1 MFHLSKN
8 NNCERCCIMAK
19 FFNFN
24 GEYFGLTE
32 SDIDRNTE
40 LYGYN
45 VYTKAEKKAECF
57 SPARIILSPSFLLM
71 FVAGVLSFFGGNIA
85 AGLMIL
91 LIDAVYAFAEIYFGM
106 YSDKRL
112 NDIKASTAMKFR
124 VIRGG
129 KLELIEKEFI
139 VPEDILVVQAG
150 ERVPADAYIQEARD
164 LTADESVFTGSN
176 KPIAKYT
183 GAESKTELSQSFVY
197 SGTIILTG
205 MAICKVSA
213 TGVDTKYY
221 QKIGEKPDTHHYYTG
236 MERTVRAIVP
246 FASAIAAVLAL
257 ISLIFWLVSGNG
269 VINSA
274 LRGITLGLCFIPV
287 GISTIIR
294 FYYMRG
300 ADDMLGSSAIVKS
313 LGDIERLN
321 SVSVLCI
328 EKQGAI
334 SKSHLEVKSV
344 YTRSEE
350 LLYKVAVLA
359 CDKNTT
365 DEAERALLIKAGFF
379 DENINDI
386 YTENKFIERIP
397 ESNGVVSGALWQVG
411 ESRLYCVKGTPEQIL
426 PLCRFKGDQLFN
438 IQKKQQEYYAAGYRV
453 IAIACAD
460 GIERNCDA
468 TAGFAYT
475 FVGFAALSAPLRDS
489 VAGAVSDCIRSG
501 VKVVM
506 LSEDSPHV
514 AEATAKM
521 VGLSGK
527 TITGKQISQSV
538 KYGSDLQFDAD
549 IYAKVT
555 PEQKLYI
562 LDRLKKQG
570 EVVAMTGIRV
580 TDAEALE
587 LADVGI
593 TISQHSSGS
602 TYEAADIIMNDDNL
616 HSISGMI
623 TSARQLHRNIKRAIC
638 TVITG
643 YSGLLV
649 LTILNLFGNETQLM
663 LNPSLL
669 ALLTM
674 VFIPLAAVSYYKNRN
689 DISHSMPPS
698 DYVARKK
705 INISYLANALVT
717 GILCGAASVAAY
729 MFMYNGGNTD
739 FARSCSFISFCVSFG
754 IFGIITISP
763 EKPFKALTGARGM
776 ARYTFAA
783 LVIAPVFMVYI
794 PFINSAFGLTA
805 IDALALFISVL
816 TGIIPVVGYVIVKT
830 LIKFK

>member
-1 MFHLSKN
+1 
-8 NNCERCCIMAK
+8 MAQ
-19 FFNFN
+19 FFNFK
-24 GEYFGLTE
+24 GDYFGLTE

-45 VYTKAEKKAECF
+45 IYTKNERKAEAF
-57 SPARIILSPSFLLM
+57 SPVKVILSPTFILM
-71 FVAGVLSFFGGNIA
+71 FVAGVLSFFASNVA
-85 AGLMIL
+85 AGLIIL
-91 LIDAVYAFAEIYFGM
+91 LIDAVYAFAEIYFGIE
-106 YSDKRL
+106 SDKKL
-112 NDIKASTAMKFR
+112 HDIRTSTAMKFR

-139 VPEDILVVQAG
+139 VPEDIIVVQAG

-164 LTADESVFTGSN
+164 VTADESIFTGSN
-176 KPIAKYT
+176 KPIAKFP
-183 GAESKTELSQSFVY
+183 GAESKSELSQSFVY
-197 SGTIILTG
+197 SGTTILTG

-213 TGVDTKYY
+213 SGVDTKFY
-221 QKIGEKPDTHHYYTG
+221 QKIGEKTDNHHYFTR
-236 MERTVRAIVP
+236 MERTVRGIIP
-246 FASAIAAVLAL
+246 IASAVAAVLAL

-269 VINSA
+269 VIDSA

-287 GISTIIR
+287 GISSIIR
-294 FYYMRG
+294 FYYIKG
-300 ADDMLGSSAIVKS
+300 ATDMIGRSAIVKS
-313 LGDIERLN
+313 LSDIERLN

-344 YTRSEE
+344 YTKSEE

-359 CDKNTT
+359 CDKNTA
-365 DEAERALLIKAGFF
+365 DEAERALLVKAGFY

-386 YTENKFIERIP
+386 YSENTFLERIP

-411 ESRLYCVKGTPEQIL
+411 ESRLYCIKGTPEQIL
-426 PLCRFKGDQLFN
+426 PLCKFKGDQLFS
-438 IQKKQQEYYAAGYRV
+438 IQKKQREYYAAGYSV
-453 IAIACAD
+453 MAIACAD
-460 GIERNCDA
+460 AVERDCDA

-475 FVGFAALSAPLRDS
+475 FVGFVAFSAPLRDS
-489 VAGAVSDCIRSG
+489 VAGAVKACTMAG

-538 KYGSDLQFDAD
+538 KYGSELEFDAD

-562 LDRLKKQG
+562 LDRIRKQG
-570 EVVAMTGIRV
+570 EVVAMTGTRT

-593 TISQHSSGS
+593 TIAQHTAGS
-602 TYEAADIIMNDDNL
+602 AYEAADIIMNDDNL
-616 HSISGMI
+616 HSISNMI
-623 TSARQLHRNIKRAIC
+623 TSARQIHRNIKRAMC
-638 TVITG
+638 TIIAG
-643 YSGLLV
+643 YAGLLV

-674 VFIPLAAVSYYKNRN
+674 IFIPLAALSYYKNKN
-689 DISHSMPPS
+689 DMAGEMPPS
-698 DYVARKK
+698 DYVAKRK
-705 INISYLANALVT
+705 INYSYLLNSLVI
-717 GILCGAASVAAY
+717 GVLCGAVSVASY

-739 FARSCSFISFCVSFG
+739 FARSCSLITFCMSFG
-754 IFGIITISP
+754 LFGLMGMSMDKPLKAIISTRGKTLYIF
-763 EKPFKALTGARGM
+763 LTLI
-776 ARYTFAA
+776 F
-783 LVIAPVFMVYI
+783 APVLMAYI

-805 IDALALFISVL
+805 IDALALFISIL
-816 TGIIPVVGYVIVKT
+816 TGIIPIIGYIIVKS

>member
-1 MFHLSKN
+1 
-8 NNCERCCIMAK
+8 MAQ
-19 FFNFN
+19 FFNFK
-24 GEYFGLTE
+24 GDYFGLTE

-45 VYTKAEKKAECF
+45 VYTKSEKKTEAF
-57 SPARIILSPSFLLM
+57 SPAKVIISPSFLLM
-71 FVAGVLSFFGGNIA
+71 FVAGVLSFFASNVA
-85 AGLMIL
+85 AGLIIL
-91 LIDAVYAFAEIYFGM
+91 LIDAIYAFTEIYFGIE
-106 YSDKRL
+106 SDKKL
-112 NDIKASTAMKFR
+112 HDIKTSTAMKFR

-164 LTADESVFTGSN
+164 VTADESIFTGSN
-176 KPIAKYT
+176 KPIAKYP

-197 SGTIILTG
+197 SGTTILTG
-205 MAICKVSA
+205 IAICKVSA
-213 TGVDTKYY
+213 AGVDTKYY
-221 QKIGEKPDTHHYYTG
+221 QKIGEKVDDHHYYTR
-236 MERTVRAIVP
+236 MERTVRSIVP

-257 ISLIFWLVSGNG
+257 ISLIFWLVSGNN
-269 VINSA
+269 VVDSA

-287 GISTIIR
+287 GISSIIR
-294 FYYMRG
+294 FYYIKC
-300 ADDMLGSSAIVKS
+300 ATDMIGRSAIVKS
-313 LGDIERLN
+313 LSVVERLN

-334 SKSHLEVKSV
+334 AKSHLEVKSV
-344 YTRSEE
+344 YTKSEE
-350 LLYKVAVLA
+350 LMYKVAVLA

-365 DEAERALLIKAGFF
+365 DEAERALLVKAGFF

-386 YTENKFIERIP
+386 YNENTFIERIP

-411 ESRLYCVKGTPEQIL
+411 ESRLYCIKGTPEQIL
-426 PLCRFKGDQLFN
+426 PLCKFKGDQLFS
-438 IQKKQQEYYAAGYRV
+438 IQKKQREYYAAGYRV
-453 IAIACAD
+453 MAIACAD
-460 GIERNCDA
+460 AVERDCDA

-475 FVGFAALSAPLRDS
+475 FVGFVALSAPLRDS
-489 VAGAVSDCIRSG
+489 VAGAVKACTMAG

-538 KYGSDLQFDAD
+538 KYGSELQFDAD

-562 LDRLKKQG
+562 LDQLRKQG
-570 EVVAMTGIRV
+570 EVVAMTGTRT

-587 LADVGI
+587 LSDVGI
-593 TISQHSSGS
+593 TIAQHTAGS
-602 TYEAADIIMNDDNL
+602 AYEASDIIMNDDNL
-616 HSISGMI
+616 HSISNMI
-623 TSARQLHRNIKRAIC
+623 ASARQIHRNIKRAVC
-638 TVITG
+638 TIIAG
-643 YSGLLV
+643 YAGLLV

-674 VFIPLAAVSYYKNRN
+674 VFIPLAALSYYNNKN
-689 DISHSMPPS
+689 DMTGEMPPS
-698 DYVARKK
+698 DYVAKRK
-705 INISYLANALVT
+705 INYSYLVNSLVI
-717 GILCGAASVAAY
+717 GVLCGAVSVASY

-739 FARSCSFISFCVSFG
+739 FARSCSLITFCISFGLFG
-754 IFGIITISP
+754 LMVMSI
-763 EKPFKALTGARGM
+763 EKPLKAIVSTRGKTLYIFLT
-776 ARYTFAA
+776 
-783 LVIAPVFMVYI
+783 LILAPMLMVYI

-816 TGIIPVVGYVIVKT
+816 TGIIPIVGYIIVKS

>member
-1 MFHLSKN
+1 
-8 NNCERCCIMAK
+8 MAQ
-19 FFNFN
+19 FFNFK
-24 GEYFGLTE
+24 GDYFGLTE

-45 VYTKAEKKAECF
+45 VYTKNEKKPETF
-57 SPARIILSPSFLLM
+57 SPVKVILSPSFILM
-71 FVAGVLSFFGGNIA
+71 FVAGVLSFFASNVA
-85 AGLMIL
+85 AGLIIL
-91 LIDAVYAFAEIYFGM
+91 LIDAVYAFTEIYFGIE
-106 YSDKRL
+106 SDKKL
-112 NDIKASTAMKFR
+112 HDIKTSTAMKFR

-164 LTADESVFTGSN
+164 VTADESIFTGSN
-176 KPIAKYT
+176 KPIAKYP
-183 GAESKTELSQSFVY
+183 GAESKNELSQSFVY
-197 SGTIILTG
+197 SGTTILTG

-213 TGVDTKYY
+213 AGVDTKYY
-221 QKIGEKPDTHHYYTG
+221 HKIGEKADDHHYYTR
-236 MERTVRAIVP
+236 MERTVRSIVP
-246 FASAIAAVLAL
+246 FASAVAAVLAL
-257 ISLIFWLVSGNG
+257 ISLIFWLVSGNS
-269 VINSA
+269 VIDSA

-287 GISTIIR
+287 GISSIIR
-294 FYYMRG
+294 FYYIKG
-300 ADDMLGSSAIVKS
+300 ATDMIGRSAIVKS
-313 LGDIERLN
+313 LSDIERLN

-344 YTRSEE
+344 YTKSEE
-350 LLYKVAVLA
+350 LLYKIAVLA

-365 DEAERALLIKAGFF
+365 DEAERALLVKAGFF
-379 DENINDI
+379 DENIKDI
-386 YTENKFIERIP
+386 YDENTFLERIP

-411 ESRLYCVKGTPEQIL
+411 ESRLYCIKGTPEQIL
-426 PLCRFKGDQLFN
+426 PLCKFKGDQLFS
-438 IQKKQQEYYAAGYRV
+438 IQKKQREYYAAGYSV
-453 IAIACAD
+453 MAIACAD
-460 GIERNCDA
+460 AVERDCDA

-475 FVGFAALSAPLRDS
+475 FVGFVAFSAPLRDS
-489 VAGAVSDCIRSG
+489 VAGAVKNCTMSG

-538 KYGSDLQFDAD
+538 KYGSELKFDAD

-562 LDRLKKQG
+562 LDQLKKQG
-570 EVVAMTGIRV
+570 EVVAMTGTRT

-593 TISQHSSGS
+593 TIAQHTAGS
-602 TYEAADIIMNDDNL
+602 AYEASDIIMNDDNL
-616 HSISGMI
+616 HSISNMI
-623 TSARQLHRNIKRAIC
+623 TSARQIHRNIKRAMC
-638 TVITG
+638 TIIAG
-643 YSGLLV
+643 YAGLLV

-674 VFIPLAAVSYYKNRN
+674 IFIPVAALSYYKNKN
-689 DISHSMPPS
+689 DMTGEMPPS
-698 DYVARKK
+698 DYVAKRK
-705 INISYLANALVT
+705 INYSYLLNSLVI
-717 GILCGAASVAAY
+717 GILCGAVSVASY

-739 FARSCSFISFCVSFG
+739 FARSCSLITFSISFGLFG
-754 IFGIITISP
+754 LMGMSL
-763 EKPFKALTGARGM
+763 EKPLKAILSTRGKTLYIFLTLI
-776 ARYTFAA
+776 FAPI
-783 LVIAPVFMVYI
+783 LMTYI

-805 IDALALFISVL
+805 IDALALFISIL
-816 TGIIPVVGYVIVKT
+816 TGIIPIVGYIIVKS